1 MSLHLQTEKLE
12 SITLSWQLSAARLL
26 RCSSPGEP
34 GPCWQVLSCY
44 YRTTPQPAPVRPG
57 LPFLLPPETLPLGAR
72 GDGAAPPSHGTPGK
86 GRVSLPARPEPPA
99 LSAPWPYPP
108 AAAAELRHRPVP
120 PPRTE
125 ESAGPGGDGGGSGME
140 TYLGLEEF
148 QYMGSKTMER
158 ASAVLHKTITAPQQY
173 FQAEASRLRAAM
185 VAGGTESLPGASP
198 TPPCAFPRT

>member
-1 MSLHLQTEKLE
+1 M
-12 SITLSWQLSAARLL
+12 
-26 RCSSPGEP
+26 P
-34 GPCWQVLSCY
+34 
-44 YRTTPQPAPVRPG
+44 
-57 LPFLLPPETLPLGAR
+57 
-72 GDGAAPPSHGTPGK
+72 
-86 GRVSLPARPEPPA
+86 LPARPEPPA
-99 LSAPWPYPP
+99 LYAPCPCPP

-125 ESAGPGGDGGGSGME
+125 ESAGPRGDGGRSGME